1 MPGFAR
7 ISYGKICVSV
17 YTYISL
23 FVFMYS
29 CMYACMHACM
39 YVNMYMYIH
48 RYIYIYIYIYIWYP
62 PPCTHAFLLNL
73 SFGKVWVLG
82 MPYLP
87 RVRMAWILGLGES
100 ACKS

>member
-48 RYIYIYIYIYIWYP
+48 RYIYIYIYIYMVP
-62 PPCTHAFLLNL
+62 PPMYPRL
-73 SFGKVWVLG
+73 SSKSQLWEGVGTWDA
-82 MPYLP
+82 LP
-87 RVRMAWILGLGES
+87 SSRQNGVDSWARGE
-100 ACKS
+100 CL